1 MQKYTSPVSF
11 HGLNVIACV
20 HKHMYAH
27 VPYKIGVLIRLFHLL
42 QLLISVVRNWPGSLE
57 LRHPSINMP
66 LMNTTGWQ
74 LR

>member
-1 MQKYTSPVSF
+1 
-11 HGLNVIACV
+11 
-20 HKHMYAH
+20 MYAH
-27 VPYKIGVLIRLFHLL
+27 VPYKIGVLISRLFHLL